1 VDIGAALKAAIEE
14 GLVKEHGSSKVYK
27 FAHDMIAEVRS
38 LSKAISF
45 FFVPHQSNM
54 PGYFVLLKQTVFDLI
69 PRDERSMLLKK
80 LVSVLLRNAEDIGEI
95 DENVYVVVDLINR
108 FPKEEVT
115 EPAQRVL
122 YASMNEKA
130 GKYMGLLD
138 CCKS

>member
-1 VDIGAALKAAIEE
+1 
-14 GLVKEHGSSKVYK
+14 
-27 FAHDMIAEVRS
+27 MIAE
-38 LSKAISF
+38 
-45 FFVPHQSNM
+45 
-54 PGYFVLLKQTVFDLI
+54 TVFDLI
-69 PRDERSMLLKK
+69 PRDERLMLLKK

-130 GKYMGLLD
+130 GKKALSVPDFSSAVKYSESGLALLD
-138 CCKS
+138 SSHWKSHHNLMLSIHETS